1 MMDERD
7 ALYKLVAYLK
17 CQKSQVKG
25 IYENC
30 NEEKCNDCDLCYAQ
44 GTFGEHIASIEIAIS
59 ALKDKIAL
67 KGGDAID

>member
-1 MMDERD
+1 MDERD

-30 NEEKCNDCDLCYAQ
+30 NEGKCNDCDLCYSM
-44 GTFGEHIASIEIAIS
+44 GTVGEHIESIEIAIS